1 MSFSFNCIGNLG
13 HLGNQMFQYA
23 FVKGMSVKH
32 SRSFFISP
40 PEIFGKHYNLKLLS
54 SIDQCFDI
62 RCERKVTNYPILNE
76 RFFHFD
82 EEFFEN
88 PPTKDVDFFGYFQ
101 TEKYF
106 KHIEKE
112 LREDFTFKKDIYE
125 TSLEFFESIDN
136 DPIALHIRRGDYV
149 SNPNHPVQSFEYYTE
164 ALNHFDGDLPVLI
177 FSDDPEWCK
186 NQEIFY
192 SDRFLVSETY
202 DTGIDLCLMSLCKYH
217 IIANSSFSWW
227 GSWLAKSEKTIA
239 PKNWFG
245 GDCSRNN
252 TKDLYL
258 PSWEVI

>member
-1 MSFSFNCIGNLG
+1 MSFSFNYVGNLG

-23 FVKGMSVKH
+23 FVKGMSAKH
-32 SRSFFISP
+32 SRSFSISP
-40 PEIFGKHYNLKLLS
+40 PEIFGKHYDLKLLS
-54 SIDQCFDI
+54 SIEQCFDI
-62 RCERKVTNYPILNE
+62 KCERKVTNYPIFNE

-82 EEFFEN
+82 EDLFEN

-125 TSLEFFESIDN
+125 TSLEFFESIDS
-136 DPIALHIRRGDYV
+136 DPISLHIRRGDYV
-149 SNPNHPVQSFEYYTE
+149 SNPSHPLQSFEYYTE
-164 ALNHFDGDLPVLI
+164 ALNYFDSDLPVLI

-202 DTGIDLCLMSLCKYH
+202 NTGIDLCLMSLCKYH

-227 GSWLAKSEKTIA
+227 GSWLAKSKKTIA

-252 TKDLYL
+252 TKNLYL
-258 PSWEVI
+258 DGWIIL